1 MEYDYSLLPPV
12 CLECGAMPVSDE
24 TPQWMIREYGQ
35 CYCNEEEE

>member
-24 TPQWMIREYGQ
+24 TPKWMIREYGQ
-35 CYCNEEEE
+35 CYCKEEE